1 MRIVGDAERPH
12 LVTNGTGVDHTERL
26 ERWASSRLEELSGL
40 GLSAYVCKK
49 DSPSCGRMPAG
60 IFTRMFSERFPHLPV
75 VEEAP
80 LADPAACMT
89 FIERIK
95 A

>member
-1 MRIVGDAERPH
+1 MRIVGDPEHPR
-12 LVTNGTGVDHTERL
+12 LVTIGTGVDHTERL
-26 ERWASSRLEELSGL
+26 ERWARTRLEELSGL

-75 VEEAP
+75 EEEAP
-80 LADPAACMT
+80 LADPAACMK